1 MSNREIIY
9 FVCMAVFFITSNVT
23 VYLWRKSTE
32 RWNDLCQDL
41 ENELKEVRHK
51 YFEEYIMM
59 TEEYRK
65 LCNDYEALLKDAD
78 TDDRR

>member
-9 FVCMAVFFITSNVT
+9 FVCMAVLFITSNVT

-32 RWNDLCQDL
+32 KWNDLCRDL
-41 ENELKEVRHK
+41 ENELKEVGHK

-65 LCNDYEALLKDAD
+65 LCNDYAALLKDAD
-78 TDDRR
+78 TDDRK